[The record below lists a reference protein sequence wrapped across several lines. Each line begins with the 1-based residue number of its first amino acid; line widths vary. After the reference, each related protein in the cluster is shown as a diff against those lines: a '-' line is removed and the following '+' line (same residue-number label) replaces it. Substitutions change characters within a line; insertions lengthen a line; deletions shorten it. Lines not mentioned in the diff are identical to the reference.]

1 MLLAGAIDG
10 LHFARVGGELRG
22 TLGLDLLPRLAQ
34 TPCKTSGF
42 SYFLRGG
49 LNPAGKASIE
59 VKVTGSLELVC
70 QRCLEP
76 IVFEVD
82 VDVNLELCADL
93 DVIAGAEDEV
103 DRVLAESEMSVSGLV
118 EDELILVLPQ
128 IPRHKSCGVEKLLAQ
143 PRKASPFGVLA
154 SLKKRD
160 DR

>member
-1 MLLAGAIDG
+1 MLLAGVIDG

-82 VDVNLELCADL
+82 VDV
-93 DVIAGAEDEV
+93 I
-103 DRVLAESEMSVSGLV
+103 M
-118 EDELILVLPQ
+118 
-128 IPRHKSCGVEKLLAQ
+128 
-143 PRKASPFGVLA
+143 
-154 SLKKRD
+154 
-160 DR
+160 